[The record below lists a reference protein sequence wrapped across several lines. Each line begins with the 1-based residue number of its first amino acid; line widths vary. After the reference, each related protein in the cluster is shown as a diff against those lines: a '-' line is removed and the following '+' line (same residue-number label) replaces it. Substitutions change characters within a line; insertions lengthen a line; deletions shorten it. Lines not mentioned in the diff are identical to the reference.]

1 MPDFSPT
8 AWVIIGILI
17 AVEVVLFVTA
27 LIMVSRTPS
36 ERLTLPRVAWILLCF
51 VQIIGPIAFFVLGRK
66 PAPIED
72 TTLAQRRTSNVDST
86 IDELYG

>member
-8 AWVIIGILI
+8 AWVIIGMLI
-17 AVEVVLFVTA
+17 AVEVVLLVTA

-66 PAPIED
+66 PAPIEE
-72 TTLAQRRTSNVDST
+72 TAPAQRRDSNIDAA
-86 IDELYG
+86 IDELYR

>member
-8 AWVIIGILI
+8 AWVIVGILI
-17 AVEVVLFVTA
+17 AVEVVLLVTA

-51 VQIIGPIAFFVLGRK
+51 VQIIGPIAFFMLGRK
-66 PAPIED
+66 PAPIEEIAP
-72 TTLAQRRTSNVDST
+72 AQRRDSNIDAA
-86 IDELYG
+86 IDELYR